1 MYRQQLSQAP
11 EPAVASP
18 AAIQQ
23 AAMAQARAAESLTG
37 FAGSMFK
44 GYVEGQID
52 LIGVEAEKFTQEFL
66 IKNQAAEKAVEQ
78 AAEIQQQR
86 TLFDKLNEGPRQTLE
101 EQQQFQQQLSSF
113 DNEVNRLKLAA
124 EGGMSNKQYISRI
137 NTLTRN
143 AIAKYPGLANEIRQ
157 KVSSSTGLEGAEQ
170 WAAKQFVKERFST
183 AKGKE
188 TKTERDFA
196 IADTARVAPLG
207 TFGSQLDL
215 MNLYDNDRPEY
226 YRRMNAANKVFKIE
240 TETKLLKDKLS
251 AEQNVS
257 DQQADTM
264 RPAFTGVFS
273 STFASSVVA
282 KEAVSK
288 ETVYKQVLDLMAKG
302 ENIIVN
308 PKAFEVQIKMHVAQM
323 RDIIN
328 NAKVQ
333 AEEFFNKWAGTQQI
347 SDAKRNE
354 IRKDIDRASEVAMAK
369 YGDEKGIGLIAMA
382 NIMSVYRDKSL
393 QEQVQLV
400 DLAIKHQSAMQNN
413 PLVSAYWAGKESREN
428 LKRTHP
434 QFYEFMVGQERDL
447 TSSIMGVRNE
457 IQGATDLANVQ
468 RVITQAQQD
477 SKAIPVDPNVD
488 PKIIKATHQALMS
501 SSMEVLKKSELTA
514 QEINTVSAALS
525 TNTVTG
531 ANSLILQREYKQLG
545 VKISKLPESDQA
557 VIKSNVSN
565 SISNAVT
572 NVTSIKNVIEAK
584 YKFPITLGVNDAGE
598 ISVIAPSASAFKT
611 TGTMEA
617 RQRAMREY
625 PKAAEEFMKQAK
637 PVLNNMVYGKAMLT
651 METPKQVGSEFA
663 SIINGGQTYTGFF
676 SMEAKPVAEQAS
688 ARKIDVEAMSPSI
701 SPVQQTDVNKPL
713 TPTEVVVGG
722 ATPTTSTQKANEQ
735 TTTPVRGNVI
745 LNSLRELKPQ

>member
-1 MYRQQLSQAP
+1 MPENNPAAP
-11 EPAVASP
+11 IELAEGFNPFSDDNAPQVQPKIEEAPILNTEPA
-18 AAIQQ
+18 Q
-23 AAMAQARAAESLTG
+23 AAPPPQEET
-37 FAGSMFK
+37 K
-44 GYVEGQID
+44 VE
-52 LIGVEAEKFTQEFL
+52 
-66 IKNQAAEKAVEQ
+66 EQ
-78 AAEIQQQR
+78 AAPPAQ
-86 TLFDKLNEGPRQTLE
+86 
-101 EQQQFQQQLSSF
+101 SF
-113 DNEVNRLKLAA
+113 DPN
-124 EGGMSNKQYISRI
+124 
-137 NTLTRN
+137 
-143 AIAKYPGLANEIRQ
+143 
-157 KVSSSTGLEGAEQ
+157 
-170 WAAKQFVKERFST
+170 QFVKERFST

-207 TFGSQLDL
+207 VFGTQLDL
-215 MNLYDNDRPEY
+215 MNLFDKDRGRY
-226 YRRMNAANKVFKIE
+226 SQVMSAANQVFANKTQ
-240 TETKLLKDKLS
+240 TEAITQSITGL
-251 AEQNVS
+251 QGQS
-257 DQQADTM
+257 DLQADTQ
-264 RPAFTGVFS
+264 RASFS
-273 STFASSVVA
+273 AIFAGNLGTSVLTQSVQD
-282 KEAVSK
+282 KEN
-288 ETVYKQVLDLMAKG
+288 VYRTTLDLMAKG
-302 ENIIVN
+302 ENISVN
-308 PKAFEVQIKMHVAQM
+308 PKPFEVSVKMHVAQM
-323 RDIIN
+323 RANIE
-328 NAKVQ
+328 Q
-333 AEEFFNKWAGTQQI
+333 
-347 SDAKRNE
+347 AKRNAYSAIDTYLANNPNVSDKKRAE
-354 IRKDIDRASEVAMAK
+354 LYKDIDRATEVAMAK
-369 YGDEKGIGLIAMA
+369 YGDEKGVGLVAMA
-382 NIMSVYRDKSL
+382 NIMSAYRDKSL
-393 QEQVQLV
+393 QEKTQLV
-400 DLAIKHQSAMQNN
+400 DLAIKQQVAMQNN
-413 PLVSAYWAGKESREN
+413 PMVMAYWAGGDAREN
-428 LKRTHP
+428 LKRTNRD
-434 QFYEFMVGQERDL
+434 FYEFMVGQERDL

-468 RVITQAQQD
+468 RVVTQAQQD
-477 SKAIPVDPNVD
+477 PKAIPVDPNVD

-501 SSMEVLKKSELTA
+501 SSMEVLKKSELTT

-584 YKFPITLGVNDAGE
+584 YKTTLTLGVNDAGE
-598 ISVIAPSASAFKT
+598 ISVLPQKPVVVPSQ
-611 TGTMEA
+611 
-617 RQRAMREY
+617 RRAMTRAEMQEAAAPVTNTTY
-625 PKAAEEFMKQAK
+625 VKAAEEFMKQAK

-651 METPKQVGSEFA
+651 METPKQVGGEFA